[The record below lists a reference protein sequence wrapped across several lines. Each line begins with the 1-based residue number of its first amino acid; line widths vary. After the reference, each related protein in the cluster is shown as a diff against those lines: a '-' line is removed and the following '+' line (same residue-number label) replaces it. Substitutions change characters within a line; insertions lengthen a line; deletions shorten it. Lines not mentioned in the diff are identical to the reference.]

1 LRALVR
7 KVLCWLAQN
16 LWKTPGMLLIEN
28 PLDQSPMIFPVLEC
42 IHILG
47 FAVLVGTIAM
57 VDFRILGLGLRRTTA
72 GEINRDLAPL
82 TMTGLVMMLLSGPL
96 LFLSDPDMYYLN
108 HAFQLKMVLLVL
120 AIAFHYTIH
129 RKAVQSGQQSMHK
142 LVAFISLGLWT
153 GVIAGGLFIAFV

>member
-1 LRALVR
+1 
-7 KVLCWLAQN
+7 
-16 LWKTPGMLLIEN
+16 MLLIEN

-47 FAVLVGTIAM
+47 FAFLVGTIAM
-57 VDFRILGLGLRRTTA
+57 VDLRILGVGMRQETA

-82 TMTGLVMMLLSGPL
+82 TLTGLALMLLSGPL
-96 LFLSDPDMYYLN
+96 LFLSDPDMYYTN
-108 HAFQLKMVLLVL
+108 HAFQIKMVLLVL

-129 RKAVQSGQQSMHK
+129 GKAMRDGSPGGKK
-142 LVAFISLGLWT
+142 LVAYVSLALWI